1 MSFLMV
7 FLLMALT
14 GGCSGLAV
22 AWWYERQLRLARAQ
36 DWERAIGEIDR
47 LAKDGKRQGE
57 ELAMQKGIGI
67 GRECDAL
74 QRRMADGLRRGKRV
88 TVYSGEAVKDEG

>member
-7 FLLMALT
+7 FVLMALT

-22 AWWYERQLRLARAQ
+22 AWWYEKQMRLKQ
-36 DWERAIGEIDR
+36 GDTVENLILEFDR
-47 LAKDGKRQGE
+47 MAKDSRKQGE

-74 QRRMADGLRRGKRV
+74 QRKMAEGLRHGKRV
-88 TVYSGEAVKDEG
+88 TVYSGEDKQA